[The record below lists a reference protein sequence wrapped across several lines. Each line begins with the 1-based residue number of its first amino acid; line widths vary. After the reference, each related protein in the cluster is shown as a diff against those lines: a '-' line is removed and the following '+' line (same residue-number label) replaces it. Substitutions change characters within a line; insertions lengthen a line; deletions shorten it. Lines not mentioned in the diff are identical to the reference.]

1 MQPARAGGSLPH
13 RHLPRLLR
21 PTSTFGASTSSRH
34 GVYVPKPNYHHAK
47 KQKELA
53 RKARKQEK
61 EQRKS
66 ARLNSP
72 EETAAA
78 AAAPAE
84 AGENTATA
92 VETTSGTQS

>member
-1 MQPARAGGSLPH
+1 
-13 RHLPRLLR
+13 
-21 PTSTFGASTSSRH
+21 
-34 GVYVPKPNYHHAK
+34 VYVPKPNYHHAK

-78 AAAPAE
+78 NPAE
-84 AGENTATA
+84 ASESPATA

>member
-1 MQPARAGGSLPH
+1 M
-13 RHLPRLLR
+13 R

-66 ARLNSP
+66 ARLSSP
-72 EETAAA
+72 EET

-84 AGENTATA
+84 AGENTAAA